1 MSYDLSLAR
10 SHALDL
16 ARIHM
21 VSVVLFRSSNEF
33 GVLPV
38 AAPSPGDGMDE
49 IIAAFDEHGESLPV
63 ARSRFFDEFCFHGS
77 IPIAV
82 HYPLRRP
89 PRGNPWVD
97 ATIFS

>member
-21 VSVVLFRSSNEF
+21 VSVVLFRSGNEF

-38 AAPSPGDGMDE
+38 DE
-49 IIAAFDEHGESLPV
+49 LEEDDDVEVIHEFDPERAH
-63 ARSRFFDEFCFHGS
+63 
-77 IPIAV
+77 
-82 HYPLRRP
+82 
-89 PRGNPWVD
+89 
-97 ATIFS
+97 

>member
-21 VSVVLFRSSNEF
+21 VSVVLFRSGNEF

-38 AAPSPGDGMDE
+38 DE
-49 IIAAFDEHGESLPV
+49 LDDDVVEVIHEFD
-63 ARSRFFDEFCFHGS
+63 
-77 IPIAV
+77 
-82 HYPLRRP
+82 
-89 PRGNPWVD
+89 PWW
-97 ATIFS
+97 AH